1 MPPIEDFSTISPS
14 SNDQSSA
21 VLRELNVLSE
31 RPLPPPLVP
40 VQIDQSASES
50 AIAAQQ
56 RAMRDSNA
64 TQLPPVS
71 VHDGGTREN
80 SGAQENKL
88 DTLPNQLLN
97 LGLAAAAICGAEAI
111 GAVVF
116 RNPKLAG
123 MALETATGSAKVGL
137 ASAELAAGTSSLDLA
152 ANLTKASSKFG
163 FLTGDSAQLY
173 GKISIFA
180 GTYGTSIAA
189 RHYSYAALT
198 GQEES
203 WMDSFNQVGTGAI
216 GIMLGRQLWKW
227 SDKL

>member
-1 MPPIEDFSTISPS
+1 MPPIEDFSAFSPF
-14 SNDQSSA
+14 SNDQSSS

-31 RPLPPPLVP
+31 RPLPRPLVP
-40 VQIDQSASES
+40 VQNDQSVSAATEARES
-50 AIAAQQ
+50 TT
-56 RAMRDSNA
+56 RESNT
-64 TQLPPVS
+64 TQIPPVS
-71 VHDGGTREN
+71 VHDDGTRES
-80 SGAQENKL
+80 SGSKESKL
-88 DTLPNQLLN
+88 STLPNQLLN

-123 MALETATGSAKVGL
+123 MALETATGSAKFGL
-137 ASAELAAGTSSLDLA
+137 ASTELAAGTSSLDLA

-216 GIMLGRQLWKW
+216 GIMLGRKVWK
-227 SDKL
+227 